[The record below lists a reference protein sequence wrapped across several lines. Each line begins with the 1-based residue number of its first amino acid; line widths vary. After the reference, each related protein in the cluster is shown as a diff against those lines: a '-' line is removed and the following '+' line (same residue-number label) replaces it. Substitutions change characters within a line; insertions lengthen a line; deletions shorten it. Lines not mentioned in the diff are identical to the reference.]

1 MRTRCPIALSGL
13 LAAIALALGAP
24 AVAVAASPT
33 TGRLLVTLEP
43 PGAGG
48 TMGAAAASL
57 LSLGALRPDGAQVPQ
72 IGLVSVRPVVGVTLT
87 ALAHLLRGRAGVRS
101 VQVERRHQLRFEPND
116 PALLAAETFPGAP
129 PGVTRQWWISR
140 LGLPA
145 AWDITRGTGATVAV
159 IDTGVDSGHPELAG
173 KIQQTIDNDGSPRHG
188 PGTTDENG
196 HGTHVASIAC
206 AAGDNGV
213 GIVGVGLDCRLLVL
227 KSDLGDGSV
236 ARSIVQAADL
246 KADAINMSFG
256 TDGTTPPAQAIL
268 DAINYAVAHDVVLVA
283 AAADA
288 PVEEQG
294 DPANV
299 LQPTGT
305 GPDLAAGRGLT
316 VTAANFADARAGFA
330 GRGSQISL
338 AAYGSFAD
346 TGGPLGIFAAFPGNA
361 TELESGGGLLLPRPG
376 CGCRTQ
382 FEGDNRWAYLQG
394 TSMAAPMVAAT
405 AALVRH
411 FNPDLHAP
419 DVIRLLKQ
427 TATRPAGTGWTPDLG
442 WGIVNAGAALS
453 AARTI
458 DRRPPS
464 STLRAPTRVPTPRS
478 ITLRWRGTDTATA
491 GLVASGVDRYEIY
504 RSTNRRAYRR
514 IATTHATSMKL
525 RVRRGSRYRF
535 YSIAIDRAGNRE
547 PVPVRPD
554 RSTRVG

>member
-1 MRTRCPIALSGL
+1 MHTRRSIALSGL
-13 LAAIALALGAP
+13 LAAIALAFGAP
-24 AVAVAASPT
+24 AVAVAASQT

-43 PGAGG
+43 QGSGG
-48 TMGAAAASL
+48 TMRAAAASL
-57 LSLGALRPDGAQVPQ
+57 LSLGGLRPDGAQVPQ
-72 IGLVSVRPVVGVTLT
+72 IGLVSVRPVAGMTLT
-87 ALAHLLRGRAGVRS
+87 ALARLLRGRAGVRS
-101 VQVERRHQLRFEPND
+101 VQVEHRHELRFEPND
-116 PALLAAETFPGAP
+116 PALLAPETFPGAP

-145 AWDITRGTGATVAV
+145 AWDITRGSGATVAV

-173 KIQQTIDNDGSPRHG
+173 KIQQTIDNDSSPRHG
-188 PGTTDENG
+188 PGTSDENG

-256 TDGTTPPAQAIL
+256 TDGTTPPAQTIL

-316 VTAANFADARAGFA
+316 VTAANFADARAAFA

-427 TATRPAGTGWTPDLG
+427 TATRAAGTGWTPDLG
-442 WGIVNAGAALS
+442 WGIVNAGAALT

-464 STLRAPTRVPTPRS
+464 SALRAPTRVPTPRS
-478 ITLRWRGTDTATA
+478 ITLRWRGTDTAAA

-514 IATTHATSMKL
+514 IATTHATRMKL

-547 PVPVRPD
+547 PVPARPD

>member
-1 MRTRCPIALSGL
+1 MRTRCSIALSGL

-24 AVAVAASPT
+24 AVTVAASPT

-43 PGAGG
+43 PGAGS
-48 TMGAAAASL
+48 TMHATAASL

-101 VQVERRHQLRFEPND
+101 VQVEHRHQLRFEPND

-173 KIQQTIDNDGSPRHG
+173 KIQQTIDNDSSPRHG

-427 TATRPAGTGWTPDLG
+427 TATRPAGTAWTPDLG

-458 DRRPPS
+458 DRRPPR

-547 PVPVRPD
+547 PVPARPD

>member
-1 MRTRCPIALSGL
+1 MRTRRSIALSGL
-13 LAAIALALGAP
+13 IAAIALALGAP
-24 AVAVAASPT
+24 AVALAASQA

-43 PGAGG
+43 QRSGG
-48 TMGAAAASL
+48 TLRAAAASL
-57 LSLGALRPDGAQVPQ
+57 LSLGVLRPDGAQVPQ
-72 IGLVSVRPVVGVTLT
+72 IGLVSVRPIPGVTLT
-87 ALAHLLRGRAGVRS
+87 ALGRLLRGRAGVRS
-101 VQVERRHQLRFEPND
+101 VQVEHRHELRFEPND
-116 PALLAAETFPGAP
+116 PALVAPEAFPGTS
-129 PGVTRQWWISR
+129 PGVPRQWWISR

-145 AWDITRGTGATVAV
+145 AWDITRGVGATVAV

-173 KIQQTIDNDGSPRHG
+173 KIQQSMDNDGIPRHG
-188 PGTTDENG
+188 PATADENG

-213 GIVGVGLDCRLLVL
+213 GIVGVGLDCRLIVL

-236 ARSIVQAADL
+236 ARSIVQAADF

-268 DAINYAVAHDVVLVA
+268 DAINYAVAHDAVLVA

-305 GPDLAAGRGLT
+305 GPDLTAGRGLS
-316 VTAANFADARAGFA
+316 VTAANFADARAAFA
-330 GRGSQISL
+330 GHGSQISL
-338 AAYGSFAD
+338 AGYGSFAD

-361 TELESGGGLLLPRPG
+361 TELESAGGLLLPRPG
-376 CGCRTQ
+376 CGCRTE
-382 FEGDNRWAYLQG
+382 FGGDNRWAYLQG

-411 FNPDLHAP
+411 YNPELSAP

-427 TATRPAGTGWTPDLG
+427 TASRPVGTGWTPDLG

-464 STLRAPTRVPTPRS
+464 STLRAPGWVPTPRA
-478 ITLRWRGTDTATA
+478 ITLRWSGTDTAAA

-547 PVPVRPD
+547 LVPATPD

>member
-24 AVAVAASPT
+24 AVTVAASPT

-43 PGAGG
+43 PGAGS
-48 TMGAAAASL
+48 TMHATAASL

-101 VQVERRHQLRFEPND
+101 VQVEHRHQLRFEPND

-173 KIQQTIDNDGSPRHG
+173 KIQQTIDNDSSPRHG

-427 TATRPAGTGWTPDLG
+427 TATRPAGTAWTPDLG

-458 DRRPPS
+458 DRRPPR

-547 PVPVRPD
+547 PVPARPD